1 MGGTSRWNTD
11 LLRQLAQR
19 GDPLADDV
27 VRRLF
32 EEQALAGVQHLLDSL
47 TRNHADIPEDLP
59 DYVKAYFETLPV
71 DDAELRKAIAGETF
85 FAEHGPEIMMVL
97 CCYSLPFDY
106 ANAQGVAVLER
117 TGFLAKEPNLRVAQT
132 AQMIVD
138 VLAPGGLGA
147 RGFGVRSAQK
157 VRLIHA
163 AIRCMLLT
171 SETLQWDRREL
182 GMPIS
187 QLHLL
192 YTLMSF
198 TQVVLSGL
206 ERLGLQVS
214 PREAQAYLDVWR
226 LVGRILGIQPELLP
240 ATVDE
245 AAELTQ
251 TLSLESQGS
260 TSSGEQLTLALT
272 NLVGDVL
279 GPLAFLRFSLIRYF
293 TGPRLARLLGLPRRP
308 LLDWLIGG
316 IAWVARAI
324 DRFRS
329 SSKGYQLAFRVLTLR
344 LIQILIDKQVGMPRR
359 LFQIPT
365 TVQEDWKT
373 QSRRKA
379 A

>member
-1 MGGTSRWNTD
+1 MGGTSRWDTD
-11 LLRQLAQR
+11 LLRQLAQE

-32 EEQALAGVQHLLDSL
+32 EEQALAGVQNLINTL
-47 TRNHADIPEDLP
+47 TRNRSDIPEELP
-59 DYVKAYFETLPV
+59 DYVRAYFETLPV
-71 DDAELRKAIAGETF
+71 KDAELRKAIAGETF
-85 FAEHGPEIMMVL
+85 FAQHGPEIMMVL

-106 ANAQGVAVLER
+106 ANARGVAVLER

-157 VRLIHA
+157 VRLMHA
-163 AIRCMLLT
+163 AIRCMLLS
-171 SETLQWDRREL
+171 SETSQWNREEL

-187 QLHLL
+187 QLQLL

-206 ERLGLQVS
+206 ERLGLQIS
-214 PREAQAYLDVWR
+214 PRDAQAYLDVWR
-226 LVGRILGIQPELLP
+226 LVGCILGIHPELLP
-240 ATVDE
+240 TTVDE
-245 AAELTQ
+245 AAELTHA
-251 TLSLESQGS
+251 LSIESQGN
-260 TSSGEQLTLALT
+260 TSSGEHLTLALT
-272 NLVGDVL
+272 KLVGDVL
-279 GPLAFLRFSLIRYF
+279 GPFAFLRFSLIRYF
-293 TGPRLARLLGLPRRP
+293 TGPRLASLLGLPRRP

-316 IAWVARAI
+316 IAWIARAI

-344 LIQILIDKQVGMPRR
+344 LIQVLIDKQVGMPRR

-365 TVQEDWKT
+365 TIHEDWKT
-373 QSRRKA
+373 QPTRKA

>member
-1 MGGTSRWNTD
+1 
-11 LLRQLAQR
+11 
-19 GDPLADDV
+19 
-27 VRRLF
+27 
-32 EEQALAGVQHLLDSL
+32 
-47 TRNHADIPEDLP
+47 
-59 DYVKAYFETLPV
+59 
-71 DDAELRKAIAGETF
+71 
-85 FAEHGPEIMMVL
+85 
-97 CCYSLPFDY
+97 
-106 ANAQGVAVLER
+106 
-117 TGFLAKEPNLRVAQT
+117 
-132 AQMIVD
+132 
-138 VLAPGGLGA
+138 
-147 RGFGVRSAQK
+147 
-157 VRLIHA
+157 
-163 AIRCMLLT
+163 
-171 SETLQWDRREL
+171 
-182 GMPIS
+182 
-187 QLHLL
+187 LHLL